1 MGSNDN
7 MLLARLKLWWHSI
20 RRGHGRVF
28 WIDSVGVYKVAC
40 KDCGNIIYGERAP
53 VGYWRENG

>member
-1 MGSNDN
+1 
-7 MLLARLKLWWHSI
+7 MLLSRLKLWWHSI